1 MSYNWHAILGGLL
14 GGVLAALVAGY
25 ATSQMLPVTTEV
37 AISDMV
43 WAGVTA
49 AVGGV
54 LGVVAGWLV
63 NRRRGNG
70 LGGIAAIVSLLAA
83 LNGTFSW
90 FREFGGLY
98 DVLPLLT
105 RTILLLGGGLILMTL
120 VCGLTA
126 ALLRVQS
133 VPQQQAQL

>member
-25 ATSQMLPVTTEV
+25 ATSQMLPGTTEV

-43 WAGVTA
+43 WAGVAA

-133 VPQQQAQL
+133 VPHQQAQL

>member
-25 ATSQMLPVTTEV
+25 ATSQMLPATTEV
-37 AISDMV
+37 ALSDMV
-43 WAGVTA
+43 WAGVAA

-133 VPQQQAQL
+133 VPQKQAQL

>member
-43 WAGVTA
+43 WAGVAA

>member
-25 ATSQMLPVTTEV
+25 ATSQMLPATTEV

-43 WAGVTA
+43 WAGVAA

-133 VPQQQAQL
+133 VPQEQAQL

>member
-25 ATSQMLPVTTEV
+25 ATSQMLPATTEV
-37 AISDMV
+37 ALSDMV
-43 WAGVTA
+43 WAGVAA

-133 VPQQQAQL
+133 APQQQAQL

>member
-25 ATSQMLPVTTEV
+25 ATSQMLPATTEV
-37 AISDMV
+37 ALSDMV
-43 WAGVTA
+43 WAGVAA

-105 RTILLLGGGLILMTL
+105 RTILLLGGGLILLTL

>member
-25 ATSQMLPVTTEV
+25 ATSQMLPATTEV
-37 AISDMV
+37 ALSDMV
-43 WAGVTA
+43 WAGVAA

>member
-25 ATSQMLPVTTEV
+25 ATSQMLPATTEV
-37 AISDMV
+37 ALSDMV
-43 WAGVTA
+43 WAGVAA

-133 VPQQQAQL
+133 VPQEQAQL